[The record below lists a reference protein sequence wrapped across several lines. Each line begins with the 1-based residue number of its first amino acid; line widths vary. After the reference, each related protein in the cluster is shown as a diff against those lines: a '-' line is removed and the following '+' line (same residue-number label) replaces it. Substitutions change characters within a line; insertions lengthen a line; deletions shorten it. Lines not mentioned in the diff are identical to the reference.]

1 MKRKKEDL
9 FKKSNKNKIEISK
22 LDELIKK
29 AIDNPDEF
37 YIKIESFLSPEE
49 RVYIRERIY
58 NKSCETCTNG
68 CCRVPSYEKVGID
81 ENGKAVGSS
90 CIGWDNRKYIGMA
103 KVLENYNIELLEHM

>member
-1 MKRKKEDL
+1 MKRKRGDL
-9 FKKSNKNKIEISK
+9 FKKNKENKTNISK

-37 YIKIESFLSPEE
+37 YLKIESLLSPEE
-49 RVYIRERIY
+49 RVYIRDNMY

-68 CCRVPSYEKVGID
+68 CCRLPSYEKVGLD
-81 ENGKAVGSS
+81 ENGKTVCSS